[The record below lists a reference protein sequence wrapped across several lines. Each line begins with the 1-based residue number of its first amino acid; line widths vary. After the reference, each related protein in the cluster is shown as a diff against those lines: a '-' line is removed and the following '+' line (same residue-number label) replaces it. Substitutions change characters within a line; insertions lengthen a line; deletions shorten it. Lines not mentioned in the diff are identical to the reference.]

1 MGSER
6 HSIFARKPLEMLLEE
21 LKGEDRLKRVLGPV
35 TLTSL
40 GVQTVLGAFLLSIL
54 ELRRR

>member
-1 MGSER
+1 
-6 HSIFARKPLEMLLEE
+6 
-21 LKGEDRLKRVLGPV
+21 V